1 MNVRVFA
8 IGSAFVA
15 LLLLAGCS
23 KVTQENFA
31 KIQDGMDEQ
40 EVLALLGKPVESSNI
55 TVLNLSGSSSKW
67 AADGAV
73 ISVQFVNGKVRAKSF
88 DKPAAKQ

>member
-1 MNVRVFA
+1 M
-8 IGSAFVA
+8 FVV
-15 LLLLAGCS
+15 LVLLAGCS

-31 KIQDGMDEQ
+31 KIQDGMEEQ
-40 EVLALLGKPVESSNI
+40 EVLAILGKPVESSNI
-55 TVLNLSGSSSKW
+55 TVLGLSGSSSKW

-73 ISVQFVNGKVRAKSF
+73 ISVQFVNGKVLAKSF